1 MQSVLTPPMTEA
13 RRPANPREFMAAVGK
28 YTEELQ
34 KAGVLVDM
42 AGLKPTSSGAKLRYR
57 AGQLKV
63 VDGPFAEAKE
73 VIAGYWIL
81 KVSSKAEAIE
91 WVKRFPFEAG
101 GPQEGEGEVEIREFF
116 EFDELPQPSDQRK

>member
-1 MQSVLTPPMTEA
+1 MRFMVIIKGDAKSEA
-13 RRPANPREFMAAVGK
+13 GVMPSPDFMAAVGK
-28 YTEELQ
+28 YMAEMQ
-34 KAGVLVDM
+34 KAGILLDS
-42 AGLKPTSSGAKLRYR
+42 AGLKPTAQGAKLRYR

-81 KVSSKAEAIE
+81 NVKSKAEAIE

-101 GPQEGEGEVEIREFF
+101 GPQAGEGEVEIREFY
-116 EFDELPQPSDQRK
+116 ELGEMPSDES